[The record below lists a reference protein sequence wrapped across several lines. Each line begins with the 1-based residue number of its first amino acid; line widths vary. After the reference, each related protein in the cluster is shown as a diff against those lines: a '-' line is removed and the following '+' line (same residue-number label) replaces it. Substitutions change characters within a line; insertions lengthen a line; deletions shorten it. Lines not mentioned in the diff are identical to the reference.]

1 MKEDRLSIVYD
12 MLNNHEDTK
21 SELVS
26 YNIDPSSKRQCAL
39 NVKLSKDSPLL
50 HELESQGFKAI
61 YPAELADEEI
71 ARMNED
77 QRFMYELNSQHALLV
92 DSKEP
97 HLSLNLAGQIAS
109 HVYSN
114 SGAGVLDGL
123 NTKDNTL
130 TFFPGCSS
138 RFKEGT
144 HENLQATLTALG
156 YKADLDKD
164 SVTVQSNIPY
174 PSVNKS
180 KFAKIFE
187 MAKDKI
193 HSVAEKLGL
202 HKNKE
207 PKVKQDDDLAI

>member
-1 MKEDRLSIVYD
+1 MKSDRLSAVYD
-12 MLNNHEDTK
+12 ILNNHEDTK
-21 SELVS
+21 SELIG

-39 NVKLSKDSPLL
+39 NVKLSKESPLL
-50 HELESQGFKAI
+50 QELESQGFMAI

-71 ARMNED
+71 AIMSDE
-77 QRFMYELNSQHALLV
+77 QRFMYELNSQHALIV

-123 NTKDNTL
+123 DTKDNTL

-138 RFKEGT
+138 CFKEGT
-144 HENLQATLTALG
+144 HENLQATFTELG
-156 YKADLDKD
+156 YQADLSDGR
-164 SVTVQSNIPY
+164 VTVHSDIPY

-180 KFAKIFE
+180 TFARIFE

-202 HKNKE
+202 NKNKE
-207 PKVKQDDDLAI
+207 AKVKQDDDFAI